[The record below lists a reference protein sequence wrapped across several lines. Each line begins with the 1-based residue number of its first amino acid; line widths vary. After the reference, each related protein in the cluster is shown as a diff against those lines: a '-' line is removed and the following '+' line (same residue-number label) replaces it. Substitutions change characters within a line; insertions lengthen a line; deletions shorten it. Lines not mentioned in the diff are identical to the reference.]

1 MNRFSRSFRHGAYP
15 SSRSVV
21 HQCQNLKKDL
31 QNLRDD
37 LSELSKQVEG
47 VANGA
52 GAEMIDDVKAR
63 LANFGSS
70 VDELIGSAGARG
82 REAVDAVS
90 EMGGSVVDN
99 VEDAIRERPLT
110 ALAIAV
116 GLGFVLSSTM
126 RR

>member
-1 MNRFSRSFRHGAYP
+1 MARAHSADP
-15 SSRSVV
+15 SSVNV
-21 HQCQNLKKDL
+21 KNLKKDL
-31 QNLRDD
+31 QSLRDD

-47 VANGA
+47 LATDA
-52 GAEMIDDVKAR
+52 GAEMIDDVKSR

-70 VDELIGSAGARG
+70 VDELIAGAGARG

-90 EMGGSVVDN
+90 DMGGNVVEN

-110 ALAIAV
+110 ALAIAL